1 MLLPSYSRLRE
12 AAAAL
17 TLCAALNSYATEAPD
32 TVSERQLDGLVVTG
46 TRAPSNPSLLS
57 QTVTVIG
64 RADIERSQRT
74 SLLPLINELT
84 PGVFTT
90 SRGVY
95 GYGVSGGAAGG
106 ISVRGLTGS
115 SAQVLTLIDGHPQYS
130 GIFGHPISDAL
141 QSLMADKVEIVR
153 GPASTLYGSNA
164 MGGVINIITRR
175 MAGDGVET
183 MARAGYGSYNTFETE
198 LTNRLRRGRFSST
211 VSGSYNR
218 SDNNRPDMD
227 FSQYSGFAKLGYD
240 ISSRWRAF
248 ADVDIT
254 QFKASNPGA
263 VSAPLI
269 DADQRITRGAAAIG
283 VDNSY
288 GKTNGGVSVFFN
300 WGHHWINDGHT
311 ASADPRAYRFISDD
325 NMAGVSLWQSW
336 QPAEGSVFTAGA
348 DWFRYSGR
356 AWNSYVTGPRE
367 GESEEIADRFHNE
380 FAGYIDLRQ
389 QLFSRLTV
397 SAGVRADHNSGVG
410 TEWIPKG
417 GIALNLPHEITL
429 RASASRGFRYPTIRE
444 MYMFPP
450 QNPDL
455 QAERSCTYEA
465 AYSQT
470 LLDGALR
477 YGVNLYYLNAS
488 NIIMTLP
495 RTDGP
500 GRLNV
505 NSGKL
510 ISRGVELEGSWRIS
524 RRVSADLN
532 YSYDDL
538 SRTVAGAPAHK
549 LYGGVAYSHG
559 RLTAQT
565 GLQYVAGLHTS
576 DTPADDR
583 KESFVLWSVRG
594 EFEVC
599 KYLSLWVRGENL
611 LAQHYEINAGFPMPR
626 ATAIAGVKVKF

>member
-1 MLLPSYSRLRE
+1 MLLPCYPRLRPLFI
-12 AAAAL
+12 ATMGL
-17 TLCAALNSYATEAPD
+17 AALNATATETAD
-32 TVSERQLDGLVVTG
+32 TTGGMQLDPVVVTG

-57 QTVTVIG
+57 QSVTVIG
-64 RADIERSQRT
+64 RDQIENSQRS

-84 PGVFTT
+84 PGLFTT

-141 QSLMADKVEIVR
+141 QSLMADKIEIVR

-183 MARAGYGSYNTFETE
+183 MARAGYGSYNTLETE
-198 LTNRLRRGRFSST
+198 ITNRLRRGRFSST

-240 ISSRWRAF
+240 ISNRWRAY
-248 ADVDIT
+248 ADIDLT
-254 QFKASNPGA
+254 QFKASNPG
-263 VSAPLI
+263 STSDPLT
-269 DADQRITRGAAAIG
+269 DADQRITRGAAAVGI
-283 VDNSY
+283 DNSY
-288 GKTNGGVSVFFN
+288 DKTNGGLSIFFN
-300 WGHHWINDGHT
+300 WGHHWINDGYS
-311 ASADPRAYRFISDD
+311 AGADPRAYRFISDD

-336 QPAEGSVFTAGA
+336 QPLEGSMFTAGA

-356 AWNSYVTGPRE
+356 AWNSYVSGPRE
-367 GESEEIADRFHNE
+367 GDKDEIADRFQNE

-389 QLFSRLTV
+389 QLSDRLTV

-410 TEWIPKG
+410 TEWMPKG
-417 GIALNLPHEITL
+417 GLALNLPRQITL

-455 QAERSCTYEA
+455 QPERSWNYEL

-470 LLDGALR
+470 LLDGALS
-477 YGVNLYYLNAS
+477 YGVNLFYINAS
-488 NIIMTLP
+488 NIILTLP

-500 GRLNV
+500 GRINV

-510 ISRGVELEGSWRIS
+510 ISRGVEFDASWRATT
-524 RRVSADLN
+524 RLRVNAN
-532 YSYDDL
+532 YSYDHL
-538 SRTVAGAPAHK
+538 SRVVAGAPAHK
-549 LYGGVAYSHG
+549 LYGGLTYAHG

-576 DTPADDR
+576 DTPADDT
-583 KESFVLWSVRG
+583 KENFVLWSIRG

-611 LAQHYEINAGFPMPR
+611 LAQRYEINAGFPMPR
-626 ATAIAGVKVKF
+626 ATVIGGIKVKF